1 MKVKVAESEMRAAER
16 EHLYNQLKKKVK
28 IAETNFKQGSIVLNK

>member
-1 MKVKVAESEMRAAER
+1 MKLKVAESEMKAAEK

-28 IAETNFKQGSIVLNK
+28 IA